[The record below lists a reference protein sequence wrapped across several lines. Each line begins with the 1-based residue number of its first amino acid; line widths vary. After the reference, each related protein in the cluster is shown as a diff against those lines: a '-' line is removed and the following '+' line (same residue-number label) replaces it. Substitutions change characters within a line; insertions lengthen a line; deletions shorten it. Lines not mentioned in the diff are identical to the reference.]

1 MMQGNFSI
9 QIQKLFLITIILKIG
24 FSLAGFLQDDP
35 WVLGFTIPL
44 LIMAAYIAI
53 GIKYRNNDVPD
64 DKFADSCYYLGFIFT
79 ITSIIVCLFDLP
91 NIGTEINNISIR
103 FGAAM
108 VSTVFGLIVRV
119 YLVSF
124 KRDASDAIEDAEV
137 AVIEASNKFRE
148 QLVIAFEKMCDF
160 QSEADKAIK
169 ASVERANLQIE
180 ALSKNHADKL
190 ISFFSDLTEQNRKT
204 LTDALSEIKTS
215 SVRLSESVDKYSNGM
230 AWNLNNI
237 QSRIDDFT
245 QAVSS
250 RLSTTTFPDDYFA
263 KSLANPLAQLNNSVN
278 AISLGVAKSASEV
291 DEAGK
296 ILSSTLK
303 TIRTKAISTETSLD
317 KVVTLANQQKSIL
330 EVAQGQVSIYTELSD
345 LLKKIDQTLIQITSA
360 INASTHSSNFLA
372 SRVDSIV
379 STEAKVS

>member
-1 MMQGNFSI
+1 MQSNFSI

-24 FSLAGFLQDDP
+24 FSFAGFHQNDP
-35 WVLGFTIPL
+35 WVLGFFIPL
-44 LIMAAYIAI
+44 LIMAIYIFI
-53 GIKYRNNDVPD
+53 GIKYRNDDVPD

-79 ITSIIVCLFDLP
+79 ITSIIICLFDLP
-91 NIGTEINNISIR
+91 NIGTEITSISIR

-108 VSTVFGLIVRV
+108 VSTVLGLIVRV

-124 KRDASDAIEDAEV
+124 KQDASDAIENAEI

-148 QLVIAFEKMCDF
+148 QLVIAFEKLSDF
-160 QSEADKAIK
+160 QSEVDKAMK
-169 ASVERANLQIE
+169 ASVERANLQVE

-190 ISFFSDLTEQNRKT
+190 NSFFSDLTEQNRIT
-204 LTDALSEIKTS
+204 LTDALSEIKNS
-215 SVRLSESVDKYSNGM
+215 SARLSESVDKYTNGM

-245 QAVSS
+245 KAVSS
-250 RLSTTTFPDDYFA
+250 RLSKTTFPDDYFA
-263 KSLANPLAQLNNSVN
+263 KNLASPLEQLNNSVN
-278 AISLGVAKSASEV
+278 AISSGVKKSASEV

-303 TIRTKAISTETSLD
+303 IIRTKVSSSETSLD

-330 EVAQGQVSIYTELSD
+330 EAAQGQVSIYTELSE
-345 LLKKIDQTLIQITSA
+345 LMKKIDHTLIQLTSA
-360 INASTHSSNFLA
+360 INVSTHTSNF
-372 SRVDSIV
+372 SSPKVDSLV
-379 STEAKVS
+379 SSEAKVF